1 MNHAFTLKDLGELHY
16 FLGIEV
22 TKLQNGVYLSQAKY
36 ITDIL
41 TRHDIASFSPVLIP
55 MLTGHYLSKDSSD
68 EIGNASQ
75 YRSIIGAFLQVTLT
89 RLEIAFSVNKLS

>member
-1 MNHAFTLKDLGELHY
+1 MNHTFTLKDLGELHY

-22 TKLQNGVYLSQAKY
+22 IKLQNGVYLSQAKY

-41 TRHDIASFSPVLIP
+41 ARHDIVSCSPVLIP
-55 MLTGHYLSKDSSD
+55 MLTCHYLSKDSSD

-75 YRSIIGAFLQVTLT
+75 YRSIIGALLQVILT
-89 RLEIAFSVNKLS
+89 RPEIAISVNKLR